1 MVMAN
6 IFNYFDERRKE
17 RIAANFGNIANDDQ
31 LFERFTT
38 LQNEIGASFDNKIT
52 AITSISGDEIPAHF
66 ARAYADAFARN
77 GSSVLLI
84 DANMYN
90 PVLRGILGV
99 EGDSEKP
106 AKINDKVS
114 AVYFDKEIY
123 PSNIFKAGA
132 VHNLIKKYGEEFD
145 HIVILVPS
153 IKKHKE
159 VVLLKDILG
168 SFIILAQRNLTRKGD
183 IFDAIQ
189 YCAAEQL
196 PLAKITIIK

>member
-1 MVMAN
+1 MIN
-6 IFNYFDERRKE
+6 IFHYFDDKRKE
-17 RIAANFGNIANDDQ
+17 RIAANFGNINKDDA

-38 LQNEIGASFDNKIT
+38 LQNEIGASFDNKVT

-90 PVLRGILGV
+90 PVLKDILGG
-99 EGDSEKP
+99 EGDDKKP
-106 AKINDKVS
+106 AKISDKV
-114 AVYFDKEIY
+114 AAIYLNKETY
-123 PSNIFKAGA
+123 PSNILKAGI
-132 VHNLIKKYGEEFD
+132 VHNLVKEYGEQYE

-159 VVLLKDILG
+159 VVLLKEILG
-168 SFIILAQRNLTRKGD
+168 SIVIVTQRNRTRKGD
-183 IFDAIQ
+183 IYNAIQ
-189 YCAAEQL
+189 YCAVEQL
-196 PLAKITIIK
+196 PLAKVSILK